1 MCGLTFYYIPHESI
15 AAFWKANTVLLSGVL
30 VSILCRILSDY
41 EMNPAELMIFNRE
54 SGKICLFF
62 VNFAQ
67 N

>member
-15 AAFWKANTVLLSGVL
+15 AAFWNADTVLLSGVL
-30 VSILCRILSDY
+30 DSILCRILSNY